1 MKWGSGAYWY
11 DNGIFWPGVLALLV
25 GIAASIVF
33 SNSPT
38 YVSPVMHDY
47 LGWGDLS
54 FESGLVLSALTYF
67 VLARRHPSFRHAAT
81 RVAAAADVTSRSL

>member
-11 DNGIFWPGVLALLV
+11 DAGVFWPGVIALLV
-25 GIAASIVF
+25 GIIASLLF

-38 YVSPVMHDY
+38 YVSPLMRDY

-54 FESGLVLSALTYF
+54 FEFGLFSAGLTYF
-67 VLARRHPSFRHAAT
+67 MMARRSPYFRSTVDA
-81 RVAAAADVTSRSL
+81 VAQTAS